1 MVKKKRKGRVIK
13 KSNRKKN
20 LNIHANLGLAIGYCT
35 GN

>member
-1 MVKKKRKGRVIK
+1 MVKKKRKGRAIK
-13 KSNRKKN
+13 NQQKKN